1 MRLCFTNSDMTFI
14 QRQSDGEGN
23 ILINVSQGLD
33 DGDDNAVGEFIDGF
47 YESVKFDPDVM
58 K

>member
-1 MRLCFTNSDMTFI
+1 MMVMIVQLV
-14 QRQSDGEGN
+14 QW
-23 ILINVSQGLD
+23 
-33 DGDDNAVGEFIDGF
+33 GEFIDGF

>member
-33 DGDDNAVGEFIDGF
+33 DGDDSAVSAVGG
-47 YESVKFDPDVM
+47 VHRWVL
-58 K
+58 